1 MKGAP
6 KTGAETTGER
16 ERKEQEGDGVA
27 WMREKAK
34 DPNAARPERFPAL
47 ALSRSGS
54 KGISHPRH
62 TDNPASRLRCAAQDP
77 RVNSRNDTPRCI
89 NLATFCNAHGSPI
102 NAYCIMTT
110 TAFSTPF
117 CTVSDMLSCLARLA
131 APFERHASFSSEF
144 ALMSAAA
151 PFAARAG

>member
-77 RVNSRNDTPRCI
+77 RVNSRNDTPRRI
-89 NLATFCNAHGSPI
+89 NLATFCNGRGSPI
-102 NAYCIMTT
+102 SAYCIMTT
-110 TAFSTPF
+110 TAFFGLNFPTPF
-117 CTVSDMLSCLARLA
+117 SPSPTCCPAFPVLPHR
-131 APFERHASFSSEF
+131 SSGMPVF
-144 ALMSAAA
+144 HRNS
-151 PFAARAG
+151 RS